1 MVIKKEF
8 YDLLEKQFTSSES
21 FALDTNTLIGLVKES
36 KFSILSRLTIAKNYV
51 LTPTIASELIGLC
64 HSEILEAR
72 QIQQI
77 QSFVA
82 TCKRNGR
89 LSRVNSKEIEKVLA
103 PLVNLLP
110 RKIVTDIV
118 LGDHDSFVNGLI
130 EKYNNLVSYMR
141 EKKSIEID
149 YSKISKEYASE
160 KSKLLSKCITKF
172 ENQLF
177 LNHIMLDD
185 EKKERFEKETERLLG
200 EIVKSVEG
208 IISSEMKKSGGVL
221 KILENIQLKLK
232 YYSTKQYQGD
242 IKAVSQAIAN
252 GATFSSFDSD
262 VIFLMTLYSEIA
274 A

>member
-82 TCKRNGR
+82 TCKRSGR